1 MNDVGCCCHGKTRK
15 FRGFL
20 DGRGMTDEKMSNIL
34 FFFDMLGGIVSLG
47 VFFGG

>member
-1 MNDVGCCCHGKTRK
+1 MNDVGCCCHGKP
-15 FRGFL
+15 GSSGVL